1 MCKLCRER
9 GTMAHILFGCKTALT
24 QGRYRWRHDKVLM
37 TLADVLEQER
47 SKKRQPLWKATSVQ
61 FVREG
66 EKPPTTAITRTS
78 LVPKAQSWE
87 MKVDL
92 G

>member
-1 MCKLCRER
+1 M
-9 GTMAHILFGCKTALT
+9 
-24 QGRYRWRHDKVLM
+24 LM

-92 G
+92 GRKAAVPPDCPDSPEAGCGALG